1 MKESKKLISNRLKSK
16 QALDNEKGLTIIETI
31 IALSI
36 FSFLIIVSMGVF
48 IFVGRIYYKGLY
60 ENATQTVTR
69 NIVDNVA
76 EALRTSGNAL
86 VIADETAG
94 DGWKAYC
101 IGNVQYSYKENI
113 QLVAEDDLVPGG
125 SGRQS
130 DKVFIAT
137 NKCNIDRASGAY
149 IATPLGKDPGPPSD
163 PPDPKFPTEVIELLH
178 DRMRVLEFS
187 IERIGENLYEISLKI
202 ALGGNL
208 EDLAFDKTV
217 FEYVD
222 DMDMEIDPEDP
233 AYGSDFI
240 YDTTSETTLAEYFKD
255 IEIKNCQSIETFCAI
270 MELRTK
276 AYRKIL

>member
-1 MKESKKLISNRLKSK
+1 MKELKRLINNRLKSK

-31 IALSI
+31 VALSI
-36 FSFLIIVSMGVF
+36 FSFLIIVSFGVF

-60 ENATQTVTR
+60 ENATQSVTR
-69 NIVDNVA
+69 SIVDNVA

-86 VIADETAG
+86 EIADVE

-113 QLVAEDDLVPGG
+113 QLITNVDDLNL
-125 SGRQS
+125 STSDRQANE
-130 DKVFIAT
+130 VFIAT
-137 NKCNIDRASGAY
+137 NKCNIDATTSAHK
-149 IATPLGKDPGPPSD
+149 ATPLPKVAPNPG
-163 PPDPKFPTEVIELLH
+163 DPKAEERIELLH

-208 EDLAFDKTV
+208 EDLSFDKTV
-217 FEYVD
+217 FEYFD
-222 DMDMEIDPEDP
+222 KNTDMEADPEDST
-233 AYGSDFI
+233 YSSDFT
-240 YDTTSETTLAEYFKD
+240 YDSTTSDTLDKYFEN
-255 IEIKNCQSIETFCAI
+255 IEIRNCQSIETFCAI